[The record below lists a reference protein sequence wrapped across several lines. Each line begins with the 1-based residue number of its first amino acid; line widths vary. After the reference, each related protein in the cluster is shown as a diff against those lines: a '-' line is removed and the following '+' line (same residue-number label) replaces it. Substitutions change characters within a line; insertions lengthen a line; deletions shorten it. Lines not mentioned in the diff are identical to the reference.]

1 MKKRIIFLLIT
12 IVLLTGCTIKKANY
26 SSVRSIIDNV
36 LYKDKK
42 VTNKNYEGYN
52 VYIPQ
57 GLRVVGKNDNNIKI
71 RDNKRNY
78 YYLYVDTI
86 AYHYK
91 TNNTVNLDDLD
102 YYVLELSNE
111 KKLGYIDIKEKKGK
125 YFIVI
130 MYNYSKI
137 EVFVEKEDL
146 NNALVNACNILSSV
160 KYNDVIIDTYVKSKK
175 NITQEETFD
184 IFSSKKENDSFLTYE
199 KEYGT
204 YKEDKTSSEDTIE
217 INTESD

>member
-1 MKKRIIFLLIT
+1 MRKRIIFLLIT
-12 IVLLTGCTIKKANY
+12 IILLTGCSIKKANY
-26 SSVRSIIDNV
+26 GSVKTIIDNV
-36 LYKDKK
+36 LYKEKK
-42 VTNKNYEGYN
+42 ITNKNYEGYN

-57 GLRVVGKNDNNIKI
+57 GLSVVGKSDNNIKI
-71 RDNKRNY
+71 KDNNRNI

-91 TNNTVNLDDLD
+91 TINTIELNDLD
-102 YYVLELSNE
+102 YYVLELTNG
-111 KKLGYIDIKEKKGK
+111 KKLGYIDIKEENGK

-137 EVFVEKEDL
+137 EAYVEKEDL
-146 NNALVNACNILSSV
+146 NETLVNACNILSSI
-160 KYNDVIIDTYVKSKK
+160 KYNDIIIDTYVANKK

-204 YKEDKTSSEDTIE
+204 YKEDITSEDTIK
-217 INTESD
+217 IKTDND